1 MSDCKKFY
9 NNICKEINR
18 SDKLK
23 DFKTIFSVKQGSEDK
38 NVKLTE
44 VQKFAAN
51 FYKAWD
57 DPYR

>member
-1 MSDCKKFY
+1 MSDCEQFY

-18 SDKLK
+18 SNKLK
-23 DFKTIFSVKQGSEDK
+23 DFETIFSVKQDSKDK

-51 FYKAWD
+51 FYKV
-57 DPYR
+57 PI